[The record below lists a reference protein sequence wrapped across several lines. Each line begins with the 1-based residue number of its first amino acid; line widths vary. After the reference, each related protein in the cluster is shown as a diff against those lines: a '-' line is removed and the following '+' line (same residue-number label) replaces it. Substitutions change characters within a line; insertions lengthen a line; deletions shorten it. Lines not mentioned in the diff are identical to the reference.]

1 MNIILSVYSKD
12 AFREYQL
19 PSVNNAD
26 YTLTLRSDFFHLKK
40 NSSIYMEVM
49 GNVWSF
55 KRGSGYSVRRDGSPY
70 EGCAL
75 ADQDVLNLYIEE
87 EKEIVMI
94 VKYMDSLFHAYEK
107 FSLAGVSQITI
118 GEQPDNDISYGY
130 MKLVSR
136 RHAAF
141 VREGAGFKLV
151 NHSLNGTYVN
161 SYRVDQERLLNP
173 GACIDIMGLRMIYLG
188 GCLAVDTR
196 GSRARINTQK
206 LKGMPKKQAPAQ
218 GQRRET
224 TVLSHGK
231 TVYHRSPRTLYEPE
245 QGEIEIEEPPQ
256 QEQEKPQPLLLTIG
270 PSFTMT
276 LPMIAGCV
284 LMMSP
289 SGGSSSLSMYSGLV
303 MSVSSAFLGVFW
315 AVANLRQQKK
325 QEAEKK
331 KVRFERYSEY
341 LLKKTDE
348 IKERYENASRS
359 LFDLY
364 PKASDCLAYDEGQ
377 GLLWNR
383 NPTHRDYLKHR
394 LGMGNV
400 PFQVLIQAPKEKF
413 SLYEDELADKPRFIK
428 ENYEVLYD
436 VPVVLDLAAH
446 PLIGIV
452 GGPGKAGA
460 IEAAKLITAQVAAN
474 NCYTDV
480 KLGFFYDGEA
490 SNEEKEWEFARW
502 LPHVWSEDKKTRYC
516 AANAEQASD
525 VFYELTKVFRTR
537 LEEEK
542 ELSVDG
548 EQLPKPYYLL
558 FISDMRLLEGELIA
572 RYLLDKDAAAGVTAF
587 ILAERYEGLP
597 NACSFIIENTARF
610 QGMYDVSEGEEHGQ
624 RIQFDQLDGFY
635 LERFARHLATLKVQE
650 MEKGGEIPNALT
662 FFEMLG
668 VSSPKEIPVRELWAK
683 NRTYDNIK
691 GMIGAKAGGVPC
703 YLDVHE
709 KYHGPHGLV
718 AGTTGSGKSET
729 LQTYMLA
736 LAVNY
741 SPDDIGFFIID
752 YKGGGMANLFDGLPH
767 MVGSISN
774 LSGNQVRRAMISIKS
789 ENRRRQRVFTE
800 HGVNNINLYT
810 KLYKNGEATLPVPHL
825 FIIIDEFAEL
835 KREEPDF
842 MRELISV
849 AQVGRSLGVHM
860 ILATQKPSGTVDDNI
875 WSNSKFRLCLRV
887 QDRQDSADML
897 HKPDAA
903 YITQAGRCYLQVGN
917 DEVYELFQSGYSGAA
932 YEENVNM
939 GSTELAKL
947 LSLNGTVEMTGSSA
961 KLSQKQK
968 VEYLWLEQLSQCM
981 DLAQKAAKI
990 RLEECQNKQQ
1000 LGRLVHAMY
1009 KAMWYEKIDY
1019 PASRY
1024 NTDRLCDFLLLY
1036 RKVQAQKPNRRAVL
1050 TELMEQSVSGRAKL
1064 PQKKEKTQLD
1074 AVKEY
1079 LAAQAQECGY
1089 HYHMQLWMPV
1099 LPGQIYLQ
1107 EFAEYQNHCY
1117 KDGHWKAP
1125 SGPWSLEIVA
1135 GKIDDPANQSQ
1146 VPLFID
1152 FAKTGHLAVFGSI
1165 VSGKSTML
1173 QSIAY
1178 ALLNRFTPD
1187 WITVYALDFSS
1198 KMMSAFEQ
1206 APHVGGV
1213 MYENDLDKISKF
1225 FNMIGDIL
1233 QERKVLLRGG
1243 NYSQYV
1249 QKNGV
1254 TMPAIAIFIDNY
1266 ASFKEKTDERYEEM
1280 MVTLSKEGVSQG
1292 IFLIISGGSIGMNDV
1307 TSRVC
1312 ENISVSYCLQLQ
1324 EKYEY
1329 TDILHTNQIEVLPE
1343 SGIKGRG
1350 LADYEGRILEFQ
1362 AVLALKA
1369 ENDYERME
1377 LIRAKCEEMKRAW
1390 TGKAARQIP
1399 EIPKKPVWSAFHL
1412 LDDYKKRL
1420 DKTKHLLPVGYD
1432 MANAQVYGI
1441 PLRKVYC
1448 YTAYGA
1454 ARSGKTNFLKVC
1466 LQAALEKRAHVCAI
1480 DNEAQDFHSYAGKGI
1495 RYVADDKGLYEF
1507 FTQLLPVFKE
1517 RNKQKHLL
1525 QSRDLEEDEIYETMS
1540 QYEPYF
1546 IFIADLKQL
1555 VQLVNGSEYEMKGF
1569 FKNILEKGSLHGIY
1583 FFSAAS
1589 IKDHQEMFGDEL
1601 YDLFTGYKTGIHFGG
1616 NVADNRVLGFEYLP
1630 YMEQTKV
1637 LPPGIGC
1644 LPDVASQAD
1653 TAKVVVPLARR

>member
-26 YTLTLRSDFFHLKK
+26 HTLTLRSDFFHLKK
-40 NSSIYMEVM
+40 NRNIYLEVM
-49 GNVWSF
+49 DHVWSF
-55 KRGSGYSVRRDGSPY
+55 KRDRGYNIRKDGSAY
-70 EGCAL
+70 EGRGL

-87 EKEIVMI
+87 EKEIVLI
-94 VKYMDSLFHAYEK
+94 VKFVDSLFHAYEK

-118 GEQPDNDISYGY
+118 GEQADNDISYDY

-141 VREGAGFKLV
+141 VREGAGFKLL
-151 NHSLNGTYVN
+151 NNSLNGTYVN
-161 SYRVDQERLLNP
+161 SYRIEKERLLSP

-188 GCLAVDTR
+188 NCLAVDTR
-196 GSRARINTQK
+196 GSGARVNRNK
-206 LKGMPKKQAPAQ
+206 LKSMQKKQAAAP
-218 GQRRET
+218 GQVRESSL
-224 TVLSHGK
+224 VSHGK
-231 TVYHRSPRTLYEPE
+231 TIYHRSPRTFHELTE
-245 QGEIEIEEPPQ
+245 GEIEIEAPPQ

-276 LPMIAGCV
+276 LPMIAGCM

-289 SGGSSSLSMYSGLV
+289 SSGGSSMSMYSGLV

-315 AVANLRQQKK
+315 AVQNLRHQKK
-325 QEAEKK
+325 QEAEKNQ
-331 KVRFERYSEY
+331 VRFESYSEY

-348 IKERYENASRS
+348 IKDRYENASRN
-359 LFDLY
+359 LFDMY
-364 PKASDCLAYDEGQ
+364 PDASTCLSYDESS

-383 NPTHRDYLKHR
+383 NTTHRDYLKHR
-394 LGMGNV
+394 LGMGNA
-400 PFQVLIQAPKEKF
+400 PFQISIQAPKEKF
-413 SLYEDELADKPRFIK
+413 SVYKDELADKPRFIK

-436 VPVVLDLAAH
+436 VPVVLDLAEH

-452 GGPGKAGA
+452 GGPQKAGA
-460 IEAAKLITAQVAAN
+460 IEVAKLLAAQIAAN

-480 KLGFFYDGEA
+480 KLGFVYDDEA
-490 SNEEKEWEFARW
+490 SNEEREWAFARW

-516 AANAEQASD
+516 ASSAEQASD
-525 VFYELTKVFRTR
+525 IFYELTKVFRTR
-537 LEEEK
+537 LEEAQEAYTGK
-542 ELSVDG
+542 
-548 EQLPKPYYLL
+548 EQLPKPYYIL
-558 FISDMRLLEGELIA
+558 FISDMHVLEGELIA
-572 RYLLDKDAAAGVTAF
+572 KYIFNKERAAGLTTF
-587 ILAERYEGLP
+587 ILTERYEDLP
-597 NACSFIIENTARF
+597 NACDFVIENTARF
-610 QGMYDVSEGEEHGQ
+610 QGMYDMELGEEQGQ
-624 RIQFDQLDGFY
+624 KIQFDQIDGFH
-635 LERFARHLATLKVQE
+635 LERFSRHLATLQVQE

-668 VSSPKEIPVRELWAK
+668 VSKPQELPVKEMWAK

-691 GMIGAKAGGVPC
+691 GMVGAKAGGMPC

-729 LQTYMLA
+729 LQTYMLS

-767 MVGSISN
+767 MVGQISN

-810 KLYKNGEATLPVPHL
+810 RLYKNGEAALPVPHL

-887 QDRQDSADML
+887 QDRQDSNDML

-932 YEENVNM
+932 YEENVSM
-939 GSTELAKL
+939 GNTELAKM
-947 LSLNGTVEMTGSSA
+947 LSLNGTVEMTGNSA

-968 VEYLWLEQLSQCM
+968 VEYLWLEQLAGCL

-990 RLEECQNKQQ
+990 TLEECKTKQQ

-1009 KAMWYEKIDY
+1009 KAMWYEKLDY
-1019 PASRY
+1019 PVSRY

-1036 RKVQAQKPNRRAVL
+1036 KKVQAVKPDRRAIL
-1050 TELMEQSVSGRAKL
+1050 SELMEQSVSGKAKL

-1079 LAAQAQECGY
+1079 LAQMAQECGY
-1089 HYHMQLWMPV
+1089 NYHMQLWMPV
-1099 LPGQIYLQ
+1099 LPSHIYLQ
-1107 EFAEYQNHCY
+1107 EFAEYTSHCY
-1117 KDGHWKAP
+1117 QEGSWP
-1125 SGPWSLEIVA
+1125 GLSGSWSLEIVL
-1135 GKIDDPANQSQ
+1135 GKIDDPANQNQ
-1146 VPLFID
+1146 MPLFLD

-1165 VSGKSTML
+1165 VSGKSTMM
-1173 QSIAY
+1173 QTIAY
-1178 ALLNRFTPD
+1178 ALIHRYTPD
-1187 WITVYALDFSS
+1187 LVNIYALDFSS
-1198 KMMSAFEQ
+1198 KMMSAFED
-1206 APHVGGV
+1206 APHVGGI
-1213 MYENDLDKISKF
+1213 MYENDTDKISKF
-1225 FNMIGDIL
+1225 FNMIGSVL
-1233 QERKVLLRGG
+1233 QERKALLRGG

-1254 TMPAIAIFIDNY
+1254 TMPAILIFVDNY
-1266 ASFKEKTDERYEEM
+1266 ASFKEKTDEKYEEILI
-1280 MVTLSKEGVSQG
+1280 TLSKEGVSQG
-1292 IFLIISGGSIGMNDV
+1292 IFLIVSGNGIGMNDV

-1312 ENISVSYCLQLQ
+1312 ENITQSYCLQLQ

-1329 TDILHTNQIEVLPE
+1329 TDLLHTNMIEVMPE
-1343 SGIKGRG
+1343 SGLKGRG
-1350 LADYEGRILEFQ
+1350 LTDYEGRILEFQ
-1362 AVLALKA
+1362 TALSVKA
-1369 ENDYERME
+1369 ENDYERIE
-1377 LIRAKCEEMKRAW
+1377 IIRAECEGMKQAW
-1390 TGKAARQIP
+1390 TGKAARPVP
-1399 EIPKKPVWSAFHL
+1399 EIPKKPVWSQFHML
-1412 LDDYKKRL
+1412 EEYKKML
-1420 DKTKHLLPVGYD
+1420 SDKTMLPVGYD

-1441 PLRKVYC
+1441 QLRRSYC
-1448 YTAYGA
+1448 YMAYGTA
-1454 ARSGKTNFLKVC
+1454 HSGKTNFLKVC
-1466 LQAALEKRAHVCAI
+1466 LQVAMEKQAKVCVI
-1480 DNEAQDFHSYAGKGI
+1480 DNEAHDLRSYASAGI
-1495 RYVADDKGLYEF
+1495 RYVEDDKGLYEF

-1517 RNKQKHLL
+1517 RNKKKHEL
-1525 QSRDLEEDEIYETMS
+1525 QSQDCEADEIYDVMS
-1540 QYEPYF
+1540 GYEPYF
-1546 IFIADLKQL
+1546 IFIADLKAL
-1555 VQLVNGSEYEMKGF
+1555 VLLVNDSEYDMKGF
-1569 FKNILEKGSLHGIY
+1569 FKNILEKGSLHNIY
-1583 FFSAAS
+1583 FFSAVS
-1589 IKDHQEMFGDEL
+1589 LKDHQDIFGDEL
-1601 YDLFTGYKTGIHFGG
+1601 YEAFTGYKTGVHFGG
-1616 NVADNRVLGFEYLP
+1616 NTADNRVLNFEYVP

-1637 LPPGIGC
+1637 LTPGIGC
-1644 LPDVASQAD
+1644 LPDVMSEAD
-1653 TAKVVVPLARR
+1653 TAKIVVPLARR